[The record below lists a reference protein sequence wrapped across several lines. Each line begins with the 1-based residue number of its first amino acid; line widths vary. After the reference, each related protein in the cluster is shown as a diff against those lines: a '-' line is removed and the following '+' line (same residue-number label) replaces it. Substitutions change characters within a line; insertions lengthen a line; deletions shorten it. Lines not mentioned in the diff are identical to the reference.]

1 MGWMPTLR
9 MLLPTAIAFMTWMSV
24 QRTTKTDVTGVT
36 LVLSGTELF
45 WMKWYPKLLLA
56 LAFVGLFALLAQPAS
71 AQVLEE
77 DEESYVQQQGFFFSV
92 EYGPYFFV
100 ARGRLAND
108 NPLRPQANIAGTF
121 GGVQLGY
128 RISPIFSLQFL
139 FLTTQVPGNGQ
150 VGGANGSYM
159 FNLSASIS
167 FVRIN
172 RVFLYAKLGGGLQLT
187 LPEET
192 YGSPLGIGVHG
203 GLGVRWHTRL
213 KHFSIGLEALA
224 VVHLPLT
231 DNGIEV
237 AVGFGL
243 MPTLM
248 YIF

>member
-1 MGWMPTLR
+1 
-9 MLLPTAIAFMTWMSV
+9 
-24 QRTTKTDVTGVT
+24 
-36 LVLSGTELF
+36 
-45 WMKWYPKLLLA
+45 MKWYSKLLLA
-56 LAFVGLFALLAQPAS
+56 LAFLGLFGLLAQPAS

-77 DEESYVQQQGFFFSV
+77 DEESYIQQKGFFFSL

-100 ARGRLAND
+100 ARGRLANE
-108 NPLRPQANIAGTF
+108 NPSLPQANI
-121 GGVQLGY
+121 GGSSGGIQLGY
-128 RISPIFSLQFL
+128 RINPYFSLQFL

-159 FNLSASIS
+159 FNISASIS
-167 FVRIN
+167 FVRVN
-172 RVFLYAKLGGGLQLT
+172 RVFFYAKLGGGLQLT
-187 LPEET
+187 TPEEA
-192 YGSPLGIGVHG
+192 YNSLLGIGVHG

-224 VVHLPLT
+224 VIHLPLT

-237 AVGFGL
+237 AAGFGV